1 MGTEIYLVR
10 WKDGSF
16 SFLFDQ
22 SHETLF
28 LALDEIG
35 RPSLAEVRL
44 VPPNLMSGVFFDQK
58 DDLGHFVINVEVEHT
73 LWRKCTK
80 QLWPLESLGS

>member
-16 SFLFDQ
+16 SFLFEQ
-22 SHETLF
+22 SQETLSY
-28 LALDEIG
+28 ALDAIG
-35 RPSLAEVRL
+35 NPSNAEVRK
-44 VPPNLMSGVFFDQK
+44 VMPDLMRDVYFDQR
-58 DDLGHFVINVEVEHT
+58 DALGHFAVSIEIEHM

-80 QLWPLESLGS
+80 QIWPLESLGS